1 MINSKH
7 KNIITLDLVDEKA
20 SEQFAARLAAALS
33 RLLIPATE
41 SAVQVDTERKI
52 GGTRKSLDDSSS
64 VATKQSSSAVAV
76 VKTFSAPLV
85 VALSGDIGAGKTT
98 IIRAMLKCLGV
109 QSAIKS
115 PTFSLVESYTCNNL
129 TIHHFDLYRI
139 HHEDEL
145 EYLGF
150 RDYFS
155 NQSICFIEWAEHAGK
170 SLPQVDIH
178 FNLSIKGAG
187 REMQIQALS
196 VAGKS
201 ILDLVVLYGR

>member
-1 MINSKH
+1 MS
-7 KNIITLDLVDEKA
+7 LDLVDEKA
-20 SEQFAARLAAALS
+20 SEQFAAHFASSLS
-33 RLLIPATE
+33 GFLKLSSE
-41 SAVQVDTERKI
+41 NEVQVDTECKSECM
-52 GGTRKSLDDSSS
+52 RKSLEDSGVVTTKRFSSS
-64 VATKQSSSAVAV
+64 VVGA
-76 VKTFSAPLV
+76 KTPSTPLV
-85 VALSGDIGAGKTT
+85 VALSGDIGTGKTT
-98 IIRAMLKCLGV
+98 IIRAVLKCLGI

-155 NQSICFIEWAEHAGK
+155 SQSICFIEWAEHAGK
-170 SLPQVDIH
+170 SLPQIDIH

-187 REMQIQALS
+187 REMQIEALS
-196 VAGKS
+196 VAGKT
-201 ILDLVVLYGR
+201 IIDPVVLHGR